1 MGPPLRVEAVV
12 DTGFT
17 GALTLPASLITALS
31 LSPVSSTRVMLADGS
46 LVPANVYVGDVL
58 WNGAPRRVRIHQAEG
73 DILAGMSLMQGCLLT
88 MEIVDGGRVTIT
100 PLP

>member
-1 MGPPLRVEAVV
+1 MRVEAVI

-17 GALTLPASLITALS
+17 GALTLPERLITALS
-31 LSPVSSTRVMLADGS
+31 LSPTASTRVMLADGS
-46 LVPANVYVGDVL
+46 LVPANVYAGDVL
-58 WNGAPRRVRIHQAEG
+58 WDGAFRRVRIHEAEG